1 MTLNQLRSFVLA
13 FRTGSFSGAAR
24 ELGVA
29 QASISELI
37 KRLEEENGMALFIR
51 SGRRLT
57 LTTAGAELLP
67 FAEQSVAAADAG
79 AQAVRSLRW
88 LSGGVATLGVLR
100 NADYYLLSDLVQTFH
115 SRYPDVR
122 VRLVGQN
129 SVEVAAAVAAG
140 ELEAGIVVL
149 PVDVEGLI
157 VKPLLRDEVLYAT
170 SDPLRP
176 SGPVTIDYVATA
188 PLILYDA
195 HYGWDDPHRRQL
207 LARAQLAG
215 LKLEPM
221 IEVEHDES
229 ALRLVARG
237 LGDTIVP
244 RAVASQVADLEGVRL
259 LPFAEP
265 MTDTI
270 ALVHRQTTVLSPAT
284 REIVTLAEEMLATND
299 QASRSYVA
307 RGHRSS
313 GRRVRQKR

>member
-1 MTLNQLRSFVLA
+1 M
-13 FRTGSFSGAAR
+13 
-24 ELGVA
+24 
-29 QASISELI
+29 
-37 KRLEEENGMALFIR
+37 
-51 SGRRLT
+51 
-57 LTTAGAELLP
+57 
-67 FAEQSVAAADAG
+67 
-79 AQAVRSLRW
+79 
-88 LSGGVATLGVLR
+88 
-100 NADYYLLSDLVQTFH
+100 
-115 SRYPDVR
+115 R

-176 SGPVTIDYVATA
+176 GGPVTIDYVATA

-299 QASRSYVA
+299 QVSRRYVA
-307 RGHRSS
+307 RGSRSS
-313 GRRVRQKR
+313 GRRARQKG